1 MTKPNA
7 YTILCVDDELEILK
21 SLKRSLE
28 DPSWRVLT
36 TLDATE
42 VIDLIQRERV
52 DVLVSDVD
60 MPLLSGTE
68 LVARVRKT
76 HPNVVRLMVTGSTS
90 LRAAIDAINEGGVF
104 QYIQKP
110 WKNPDLRAAVRAA
123 TARVDELRAEAA
135 RLARDNHRAAM
146 TESLEKAWPGIFQD
160 GKTDGVRTLDAPKL
174 IGLAERLGSVGLSA
188 LLHEE

>member
-1 MTKPNA
+1 MSKTWA
-7 YTILCVDDELEILK
+7 YTVLCVDDEPEIL
-21 SLKRSLE
+21 SALKRSLE
-28 DPSWRVLT
+28 DPRWRVLT

-42 VIDLIQRERV
+42 VLGVIRDEKV

-68 LVARVRKT
+68 LVARVRKA

-110 WKNPDLRAAVRAA
+110 WKTPELRAAILSA
-123 TARVDELRAEAA
+123 TGRVDELRAEAA
-135 RLARDNHRAAM
+135 RDARDARRAEA
-146 TESLEKAWPGIFQD
+146 KAARARAWPGIFDD
-160 GKTDGVRTLDAPKL
+160 GKADGVRTLDTARL
-174 IGLAERLGSVGLSA
+174 VALAERLGSAGLSA
-188 LLHEE
+188 LLEVE